1 MAKYNYKCS
10 KCDST
15 ELYVLSVANFLAFKS
30 NNYFDNKK
38 CENCGN
44 ITEFIRIFD
53 ATSSKISKGKEQIL
67 AEVKEDA
74 RKIVEKV
81 KSGNTK
87 AILDIYG
94 DII

>member
-15 ELYVLSVANFLAFKS
+15 ELYVLSVVNFLTFKS

-38 CENCGN
+38 CKNCGDMA
-44 ITEFIRIFD
+44 EFVRIFD
-53 ATSSKISKGKEQIL
+53 PTSSKISRDKEQIL

-81 KSGNTK
+81 KSGNTR

-94 DII
+94 DNI